1 MKIKKFKAK
10 NFSEALKLVKKE
22 FSEDAVI
29 LSSEEKK
36 GFRPF
41 VEITAAVD
49 YDSGISS
56 QTVSSDAG
64 FIESDV
70 ANEQMK
76 FNGQQFDKLSSFSSH
91 HSINTSLPQIP
102 VPAIDEVKSEIEK
115 LRESIEGMRDDGYR
129 ISLPPAKKALLNFL
143 RARSIREDFALCL
156 CNKVEG
162 VNEIPAHISESI
174 KVKEDYMNKKTVMLV
189 GPTGVGKTTTIAK
202 LAANAIKK
210 GMKTA
215 IISLDTYRIGAT
227 EQIRIYSKIM
237 GIPLSIVSN
246 IAQLKDSLSRF
257 EPNSDVIFIDTT
269 GKNPKDIEYIDNIAD
284 ICHAFCEGHNN
295 QSDAQGTKLPLEMHL
310 LISANSNDEFMISAY
325 NYYKKLPID
334 YVAFTKT
341 DESVRLGSLYNM
353 MLIYQ
358 KPVAYI
364 TTGQKVP
371 EDIEFVTVDR
381 LTNLILN

>member
-10 NFSEALKLVKKE
+10 TFSEALKLVKRE

-49 YDSGISS
+49 YDSEISS
-56 QTVSSDAG
+56 QPVSTDIVSKSG
-64 FIESDV
+64 V
-70 ANEQMK
+70 VNEHLSFK
-76 FNGQQFDKLSSFSSH
+76 GQQSGKLSSSGEH
-91 HSINTSLPQIP
+91 HVSNASVQQIP
-102 VPAIDEVKSEIEK
+102 DPSIHEVKSEIEK
-115 LRESIEGMRDDGYR
+115 LRESIEGMKNDGYK
-129 ISLPPAKKALLNFL
+129 ISLPSSKKAILNFL
-143 RARSIREDFALCL
+143 RTRSIREDFALCL

-162 VNEIPAHISESI
+162 INEIPAHISKNI
-174 KVKEDYMNKKTVMLV
+174 KVKEDFMNKKTVMLI

-210 GMKTA
+210 GMKAA

-246 IAQLKDSLSRF
+246 ISQLKDSLSRF
-257 EPNSDVIFIDTT
+257 ESNSDVIFIDTT
-269 GKNPKDIEYIDNIAD
+269 GKNPKDTEYIDNIAD
-284 ICHAFCEGHNN
+284 ICHAFCEERNH
-295 QSDAQGTKLPLEMHL
+295 QSEAQNSKLSLEIHL
-310 LISANSNDEFMISAY
+310 LMSANSNDDFMISAY

-371 EDIEFVTVDR
+371 EDIEFVTADR